1 MKRSQR
7 LSRVENFRLWRRV
20 HSVVKSCGI
29 AFIATIAGMY
39 GSWLPAEAKGFLSDL
54 INRTNKT
61 TATRSVVSSST
72 PLIIEEGVGSWYGPR
87 FHGRRTASGEIYD
100 MHDYTAAHLTL
111 PFGTILRVTNT
122 ENGRSTLVRVNDR
135 GPYIQG
141 RLIDLSY
148 SAAKDLGVHAPGT
161 GALKLEVYKMPES
174 DLTGFINSLGMLE
187 LPVDS
192 TLIPFV
198 EPSEMLESGANTL
211 AFDHTMAPVKINP
224 SHAKIIH
231 ETDCLRHAM
240 NAWKKLSRK
249 HPNLVLVADTNNE
262 FGAQAAR
269 AKNAK
274 RKFRTPQR
282 YTPEIVPMYQYRLA
296 EVQPVRAFALQ

>member
-7 LSRVENFRLWRRV
+7 LSNVENFRLWRRV
-20 HSVVKSCGI
+20 RSVVKSCGI
-29 AFIATIAGMY
+29 ALVATIAGMY
-39 GSWLPAEAKGFLSDL
+39 GSWLPAEAKGFLSHL
-54 INRTNKT
+54 ISRANKT
-61 TATRSVVSSST
+61 TTTRPVVSSST
-72 PLIIEEGVGSWYGPR
+72 PLIVEEGVGSWYGSR

-148 SAAKDLGVHAPGT
+148 SAAKDLGVHNPGT

-174 DLTGFINSLGMLE
+174 DLTSFISSLGMLE
-187 LPVDS
+187 LPADS

-198 EPSEMLESGANTL
+198 EPSQMLESGANTL
-211 AFDHTMAPVKINP
+211 AFDHAMTPVKINP

-240 NAWKKLSRK
+240 QAWKKLHRK

-262 FGAQAAR
+262 FGAQTAR

-274 RKFRTPQR
+274 RKFRAPQR
-282 YTPEIVPMYQYRLA
+282 YTPEIVRMYQYRLA
-296 EVQPVRAFALQ
+296 EVQPERAFALQ